1 MKSLAANL
9 SRKKPR
15 QQRETISHF
24 SGQDNN
30 ELHLSSLQSLAYPK
44 GRPNDIAIHPI
55 PGGYF
60 ESNTPTPAIPWTSS
74 TISRGICD
82 FWKSQRIKA
91 RKVARLAV
99 GSFKRLIFSSKKRDF
114 PFQLIS

>member
-1 MKSLAANL
+1 MKSLASNL
-9 SRKKPR
+9 SRKKPC

-60 ESNTPTPAIPWTSS
+60 ESNTPTPATMNELYHLSWHM
-74 TISRGICD
+74 
-82 FWKSQRIKA
+82 WLL
-91 RKVARLAV
+91 KVAAYQGEESRTFSR
-99 GSFKRLIFSSKKRDF
+99 SFYQEIDILE
-114 PFQLIS
+114 